1 MGSAHRGGGTP
12 PSEGGVP
19 PGRWEAVGRLPTP
32 SHPPGGPQSLLAG
45 GRASEAFRRPP
56 TGQEGHLPPREV
68 SLPPGGQ
75 NPITLEYQIYPPT
88 IDTLVTG
95 MSQTVFK
102 AGDSRQEDI
111 SALFMQFGQFLD
123 HDLTDSPNGEP
134 EGPPRCC
141 LPDSRNRKWIFPE
154 DGNNDQPATCFPI
167 KVPEN
172 DSFWARRG
180 RR

>member
-1 MGSAHRGGGTP
+1 MS
-12 PSEGGVP
+12 
-19 PGRWEAVGRLPTP
+19 VGRLPTA

-95 MSQTVFK
+95 MVDTTDVIIIMIAEVVATSTILVK
-102 AGDSRQEDI
+102 VGDCPCGNHMTGLEDSRAAEELSRVLSQVN
-111 SALFMQFGQFLD
+111 SFS
-123 HDLTDSPNGEP
+123 LT
-134 EGPPRCC
+134 R
-141 LPDSRNRKWIFPE
+141 
-154 DGNNDQPATCFPI
+154 
-167 KVPEN
+167 
-172 DSFWARRG
+172 
-180 RR
+180 

>member
-88 IDTLVTG
+88 IDTIVTG
-95 MSQTVFK
+95 MGG
-102 AGDSRQEDI
+102 AEDLPLLR
-111 SALFMQFGQFLD
+111 ALCVL
-123 HDLTDSPNGEP
+123 HLT
-134 EGPPRCC
+134 
-141 LPDSRNRKWIFPE
+141 K
-154 DGNNDQPATCFPI
+154 QATCFTTRARYC
-167 KVPEN
+167 
-172 DSFWARRG
+172 WAFC
-180 RR
+180 